1 MDYEKT
7 GYLTEDYKFFHI
19 KDRSDRVYKFHY
31 HDFYKIILFIKGNV
45 SYNVEGKNY
54 ELKPGDLILV
64 GRNEIH
70 RPLVDPDAEYERFV
84 VYLSDTFLSQKVSA
98 TLKLIDCF
106 GRASSEHMNVLHLS
120 SHDRT
125 ELSGIIGR
133 MEEKEGNT
141 EYGADAEERL
151 LLLEFLIK
159 LNESINKNGISFT
172 GKVAYSETIVS
183 VTEYINSHLGDDL
196 SLDRLSEIFSL
207 SRYHLMRLFKECTGY
222 TIHQY
227 IIEKRILFTKKLTD
241 EGEKIKDACVKAGF
255 KDYTMYLRAKKKH
268 DLK

>member
-19 KDRSDRVYKFHY
+19 KDRSDRKYGFHY
-31 HDFYKIILFIKGNV
+31 HDFYKIILFLKGHV

-54 ELKPGDLILV
+54 ELKPLDLILV

-70 RPLVDPDAEYERFV
+70 RPVVDPEAEYERFV
-84 VYLSDTFLSQKVSA
+84 LYLSDTFLSQKISS
-98 TLKLIDCF
+98 TLSLKDCF
-106 GRASSEHMNVLHLS
+106 YKSSKEHINVLHLS
-120 SHDRT
+120 SHDTT
-125 ELSGIIGR
+125 ELNGILQR
-133 MEEKEGNT
+133 MEEKEGAS
-141 EYGADAEERL
+141 EYGSDADERL

-159 LNESINKNGISFT
+159 LNESIEKNGISFT

-183 VTEYINSHLGDDL
+183 VSEFINAHLNEDL
-196 SLDRLSEIFSL
+196 SLERLSKIFNV

-227 IIEKRILFTKKLTD
+227 IIEKRILYTKKLAD
-241 EGEKIKDACVKAGF
+241 GGEKIKDACVKAGF
-255 KDYTMYLRAKKKH
+255 KDYTMYLRAKNKH
-268 DLK
+268 DRK